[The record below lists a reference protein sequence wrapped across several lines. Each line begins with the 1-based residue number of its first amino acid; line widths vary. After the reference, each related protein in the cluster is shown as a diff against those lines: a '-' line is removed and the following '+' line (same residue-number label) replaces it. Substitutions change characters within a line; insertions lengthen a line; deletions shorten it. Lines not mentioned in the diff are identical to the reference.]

1 MLYTLDLLISNK
13 KQIIMSIGENNNKL
27 KGIAGVLML
36 LLIVLAVYTVKLYND
51 NKDTITIL
59 ESEKLNIESDLEE
72 LIADYNQEIQESEI
86 KDKDLIEAKKRIE
99 ALLISVKE

>member
-1 MLYTLDLLISNK
+1 M
-13 KQIIMSIGENNNKL
+13 
-27 KGIAGVLML
+27 
-36 LLIVLAVYTVKLYND
+36 AVYTVKLYND

-99 ALLISVKE
+99 VLLISVKDAEAKCYID

>member
-1 MLYTLDLLISNK
+1 MQQIYLLVTKNK
-13 KQIIMSIGENNNKL
+13 IIMSIGENNNKL
-27 KGIAGVLML
+27 RGIAGVLTL
-36 LLIVLAVYTVKLYND
+36 ILIVLTVYTVKLYND

-59 ESEKLNIESDLEE
+59 ENEKLNIQSDLEE

-99 ALLISVKE
+99 VLLISVKD

>member
-1 MLYTLDLLISNK
+1 
-13 KQIIMSIGENNNKL
+13 
-27 KGIAGVLML
+27 ML

-72 LIADYNQEIQESEI
+72 LIADYNHDYNRRLIPLNLIQC
-86 KDKDLIEAKKRIE
+86 
-99 ALLISVKE
+99 